1 MNFFDLLP
9 DVLLANSER
18 GIFGGF
24 RASCERLLPVLD
36 LECLF
41 FGSAIMSPF
50 TKIQNKQGK
59 KKERESIRHY
69 LQYQASRYSLVLPLF
84 YPLKTQILL
93 STPLK

>member
-18 GIFGGF
+18 GIFGEF

-50 TKIQNKQGK
+50 TKI
-59 KKERESIRHY
+59 
-69 LQYQASRYSLVLPLF
+69 
-84 YPLKTQILL
+84 
-93 STPLK
+93 

>member
-24 RASCERLLPVLD
+24 SASCERLLPVLD

-50 TKIQNKQGK
+50 TLKSKINKGRKRKKGK
-59 KKERESIRHY
+59 
-69 LQYQASRYSLVLPLF
+69 V
-84 YPLKTQILL
+84 
-93 STPLK
+93 

>member
-18 GIFGGF
+18 GIFGEF

-59 KKERESIRHY
+59 KKERKGKYKALS
-69 LQYQASRYSLVLPLF
+69 SVPSLPLLSC
-84 YPLKTQILL
+84 PSLIL
-93 STPLK
+93 SP

>member
-69 LQYQASRYSLVLPLF
+69 LQYQASRYSLALPLF
-84 YPLKTQILL
+84 YL
-93 STPLK
+93 SP